1 MDFASHITDP
11 NFLYGLV
18 TRFPAANAMN
28 YDSYIGITDAHR
40 QGLAAEDGIMAMPIV
55 SLTENS
61 GPPIGEIRWW

>member
-1 MDFASHITDP
+1 MDFASHITDQ

-18 TRFPAANAMN
+18 TRFPAADGMSYEA
-28 YDSYIGITDAHR
+28 YDGITVSQSH
-40 QGLAAEDGIMAMPIV
+40 GLAYGDAIMAGTIT